1 MNSHTIIQGFKPMS
15 GISLTESFNISENLV
30 FILRTPN
37 INYPPVFIEMNDL
50 LYSMLGYTKGEL
62 LDMTLYDLIDEE
74 DRQILDA
81 MNKDM
86 LDELSIEYEITLIRK
101 DGTKMKLYVESIVFY
116 SGTSRIECAIA
127 KQI

>member
-1 MNSHTIIQGFKPMS
+1 MNSNAIIQGFKPMS

-30 FILRTPN
+30 FILRTTN

-50 LYSMLGYTKGEL
+50 VYSMLGYTKGEL

-86 LDELSIEYEITLIRK
+86 LDELSVEYEITLIRK

>member
-1 MNSHTIIQGFKPMS
+1 MNSNAIIQGFKPMS

-30 FILRTPN
+30 FILRTTN

-50 LYSMLGYTKGEL
+50 VYSMLGYTKGEL

-101 DGTKMKLYVESIVFY
+101 DGTKMKLHIESIVFY

>member
-1 MNSHTIIQGFKPMS
+1 MIIQGFKSMS
-15 GISLTESFNISENLV
+15 GVSLTESFNTSNNLV
-30 FILRTPN
+30 FILRTSN
-37 INYPPVFIEMNDL
+37 ISYPPVFTEMNDL
-50 LYSMLGYTKGEL
+50 TYRMLGYTKREL

-74 DRQILDA
+74 DGQKLDA

-86 LDELSIEYEITLIRK
+86 LDELSIEYELTLIRK
-101 DGTKMKLYVESIVFY
+101 DGTRLKLFVESIVFY

>member
-1 MNSHTIIQGFKPMS
+1 MV
-15 GISLTESFNISENLV
+15 ESFNTSENLV
-30 FILRTPN
+30 FILRTSN
-37 INYPPVFIEMNDL
+37 SNYPPVFIEMNDL
-50 LYSMLGYTKGEL
+50 TYKILGYTKREL
-62 LDMTLYDLIDEE
+62 LDMTLYDLIDKE

-86 LDELSIEYEITLIRK
+86 LDELTVEYELTLIKR
-101 DGTKMKLYVESIVFY
+101 DGTRMKLFVESIVFY

>member
-1 MNSHTIIQGFKPMS
+1 MNSNMIIQGFKPMS

-37 INYPPVFIEMNDL
+37 ISYPPVFIEMNDL
-50 LYSMLGYTKGEL
+50 LYSVLGYTKREL

-86 LDELSIEYEITLIRK
+86 LDELSVEYEITLIRK

>member
-1 MNSHTIIQGFKPMS
+1 MIIHGFKSMS
-15 GISLTESFNISENLV
+15 GVSLTESFNTSNNLV
-30 FILRTPN
+30 FILRTSN
-37 INYPPVFIEMNDL
+37 ISYPPVVTEMNDL
-50 LYSMLGYTKGEL
+50 TYRMLGYTKREL

-74 DRQILDA
+74 DGQKLDA

-86 LDELSIEYEITLIRK
+86 LDELSIEYELTLIRK
-101 DGTKMKLYVESIVFY
+101 DGTRLKLFVESIVFH

>member
-1 MNSHTIIQGFKPMS
+1 MNSNTIIQGFKPMS

-30 FILRTPN
+30 FILRTTN

-50 LYSMLGYTKGEL
+50 LYSMLGYTKREL
-62 LDMTLYDLIDEE
+62 LDMTLYDLIGEE

-86 LDELSIEYEITLIRK
+86 LDELSVEYEITLIRK